1 MSNNIMSNNMIKN
14 IYKIFSDLLF
24 NIFKLDIFYCNI
36 DNFGDQLN
44 KIIFKRL
51 LNIPT
56 SYNENVQEAEILGI
70 GSILDFL
77 LAEKNQ
83 NYYNNIPIRVFSTGF
98 HYDIGEN
105 YWFKNLA
112 IPDKL
117 NRNIKIYAL
126 RGKLTQKRCAQ
137 FTDVSNIALGDG
149 GLLCSELIDKN
160 KIVPQ
165 YDLGIVS
172 HISESDNPIFEKIH
186 KEIKNSIII
195 NIKQEPMDFLKQIA
209 ECKAVI
215 STAMHPLIVCDSL
228 EIPNMWVTL
237 NDTNPLIPAYKFQD
251 YYSVFDLEK
260 TPYNLQKNGFNE
272 ETIKLVY
279 LQYNIPKDKLENIK
293 RDLIKSLNR
302 LKEDLYK
309 EAFKICFSNYFNKIR
324 KAKNIFSI
332 SNEYHSN
339 KKFKKFTIFG
349 IKIKFKRKH
358 ES

>member
-1 MSNNIMSNNMIKN
+1 MKK
-14 IYKIFSDLLF
+14 IYKIFGDLLF

-44 KIIFKRL
+44 KIIFKKL

-56 SYNENVQEAEILGI
+56 SYNENVSEAEILGI
-70 GSILDFL
+70 GSILDCL
-77 LAEKNQ
+77 LAERNSS
-83 NYYNNIPIRVFSTGF
+83 YYNNIPIRVFSTGF
-98 HYDIGEN
+98 HYETGEN
-105 YWFKNLA
+105 YWFKNLE

-137 FTDVSNIALGDG
+137 FTDVSNIVLGDG

-160 KIVPQ
+160 KIVPK

-186 KEIKNSIII
+186 KEIKNSVII

-228 EIPNMWVTL
+228 EIPNMWVTI
-237 NDTNPLIPAYKFQD
+237 NDTNPGIPAYKFRD

-260 TPYNLQKNGFNE
+260 IPYNLQENGFNE
-272 ETIKLVY
+272 ETIKLIY
-279 LQYNIPKDKLENIK
+279 SEYNIPKDKLENIK
-293 RDLIKSLNR
+293 RDLLLSMNR

-309 EAFKICFSNYFNKIR
+309 DAFTICLRSYFYKII
-324 KAKNIFSI
+324 KARNIFSI
-332 SNEYHSN
+332 SNEYHRN
-339 KKFKKFTIFG
+339 KKFKKLTIFG
-349 IKIKFKRKH
+349 IKIKFKPEKTL
-358 ES
+358 